1 MQRGRKA
8 DPPSDKLARGTYQ
21 PVRDGLKTEI
31 IVPGNPPM
39 MPDYLNAEAQ
49 IVWQEEIGRVMSAGI
64 TEIDS
69 SLFARY
75 CSLEALIR
83 IAFSNSLKP
92 GGEPPPAAYLTT
104 QRQMAELLGIAGR
117 KSRVGKVAPDGLQS
131 QGNPFQR
138 NGHRAR

>member
-1 MQRGRKA
+1 VQRGRKP
-8 DPPSDKLARGTYQ
+8 DSVLTKFDRGTFQ
-21 PVRDGLKTEI
+21 PSRDGAKVEI
-31 IVPGNPPM
+31 VVAGNPPM
-39 MPDYLNAEAQ
+39 MPDYLTPEAQ
-49 IVWQEEIGRVMSAGI
+49 LVWQEEIGRVMQAGV

-75 CSLEALIR
+75 CALEALIR
-83 IAFSNSLKP
+83 VSFSQI

-117 KSRVGKVAPDGLQS
+117 KSRVGKGAPDGGAGS
-131 QGNPFQR
+131 ANPFAR